1 MDGSRGKA
9 PNTASR
15 RSKLAETRGQDSDTL
30 VVNMLELSHEDSLG
44 LLARHHIGHIG
55 ISFHDILRVEL
66 AAYVYADEWIYA
78 RMELGDELT
87 TVRHHPWGAFEVD
100 EVESIYDWRSV
111 EVRGAVQFLSSDSH
125 GRDWFEFSNAVRLM
139 RQVVP
144 QILTADDPLP
154 RRSQIVRLHID
165 DIRGRLSQSSAVTTL
180 PGP

>member
-1 MDGSRGKA
+1 MDRSRRKTPHA
-9 PNTASR
+9 ASR
-15 RSKLAETRGQDSDTL
+15 TTTVETPVHDSSALTVDIRDLAHDE
-30 VVNMLELSHEDSLG
+30 SLA
-44 LLARHHIGHIG
+44 LLARHHIGHVG

-66 AAYVYADEWIYA
+66 AAYVYADDWIYA

-87 TVRHHPWGAFEVD
+87 TVQHHPWGAFEVD

-125 GRDWFEFSNAVRLM
+125 GRDWFEFANAVRLI

-154 RRSQIVRLHID
+154 QRSQVVRLHID
-165 DIRGRLSQSSAVTTL
+165 DIRGRVARSSAPTTL
-180 PGP
+180 PRP